1 MALTSKQRK
10 KLRGIANTLDPVLI
24 IGKEDVSD
32 GIVAQA
38 DVLLE
43 DHELIKCTVLETSD
57 LTAREAADELVR
69 QTGAEC
75 VQVIGRRFTIY
86 RRSSRDDIDR
96 VNPDEGPAIIKRPE
110 PKKPAAPAKR
120 RTFRPG
126 KGSDGRPASR
136 AGKTGSASSPRGE
149 ARGNSSSRG
158 YSAPR
163 GGSSS
168 RGTSSR
174 GGRRTGR

>member
-10 KLRGIANTLDPVLI
+10 KLRGIANSLDPVLI
-24 IGKEDVSD
+24 IGKEDVSE

-43 DHELIKCTVLETSD
+43 DHELIKCTVLESSD
-57 LTAREAADELVR
+57 LTAREAADELVHR
-69 QTGAEC
+69 TGAEC

-96 VNPDEGPAIIKRPE
+96 INPDKGPDVIKRLE
-110 PKKPAAPAKR
+110 PKKPSSSSKPRTLRASKKPAG
-120 RTFRPG
+120 RTP
-126 KGSDGRPASR
+126 
-136 AGKTGSASSPRGE
+136 
-149 ARGNSSSRG
+149 ARGGRTAASGTSSRG

-163 GGSSS
+163 GGASSS
-168 RGTSSR
+168 RGGASPR
-174 GGRRTGR
+174 GGRRGGR

>member
-10 KLRGIANTLDPVLI
+10 KLRGIANSLDPVLI
-24 IGKEDVSD
+24 IGKEDVSE

-43 DHELIKCTVLETSD
+43 DHELIKCTVLESSD

-69 QTGAEC
+69 RTGAEC

-86 RRSSRDDIDR
+86 RRSNRDDIDR
-96 VNPDEGPAIIKRPE
+96 INPDEGPDVIKRPE
-110 PKKPAAPAKR
+110 PKKSSSPSKP
-120 RTFRPG
+120 RTLRAS
-126 KGSDGRPASR
+126 KKPASR
-136 AGKTGSASSPRGE
+136 TS
-149 ARGNSSSRG
+149 ARGGRTAASGTSSRG

-163 GGSSS
+163 GGAPSS
-168 RGTSSR
+168 RGGSSSR
-174 GGRRTGR
+174 GGRRGGR